1 MSCPPVVSVDKARA
15 CGGYIQ
21 VIYNIYIY
29 MHYYY
34 QLLLLYFYI
43 LCIYIIIYIHTYI
56 YIVILY
62 CIRIMFIHPM
72 ESNRSFIFRPDR
84 PAIYLQ
90 DQEKAPVVS
99 NWGHHF
105 QWREQKKPL
114 TYGCIT

>member
-1 MSCPPVVSVDKARA
+1 
-15 CGGYIQ
+15 
-21 VIYNIYIY
+21 
-29 MHYYY
+29 
-34 QLLLLYFYI
+34 
-43 LCIYIIIYIHTYI
+43 
-56 YIVILY
+56 
-62 CIRIMFIHPM
+62 MFIHPM

-90 DQEKAPVVS
+90 DQEKAPLVS